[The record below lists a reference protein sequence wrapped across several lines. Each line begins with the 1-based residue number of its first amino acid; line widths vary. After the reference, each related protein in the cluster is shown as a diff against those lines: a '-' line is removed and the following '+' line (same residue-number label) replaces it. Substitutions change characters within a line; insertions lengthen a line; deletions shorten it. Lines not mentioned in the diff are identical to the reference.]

1 MLSSK
6 KDRRHRAHNVEAL
19 RRDSE
24 KKCALNLAY
33 IKLHRAEIRMTRQRL
48 QLGVLIFRDHP
59 RHITADMLFKEA
71 QETNLNLSLATVYNT
86 LNHFTENRLLRK
98 LVIDG
103 GKTYFDTDVSQHHHF
118 FIEEDETLVDIP
130 NGWLMAPNPPKG
142 FRISNVDFV
151 VRLRKENLTS
161 QNVVKVRPSATET

>member
-6 KDRRHRAHNVEAL
+6 KDRRHHAHSVDAL
-19 RRDSE
+19 RRDPA

-33 IKLHRAEIRMTRQRL
+33 IKLHYAEVRITRQRL
-48 QLGVLIFRDHP
+48 QLGILIFRDHP
-59 RHITADMLFKEA
+59 RHITAEMLFKEA
-71 QETNLNLSLATVYNT
+71 QEANLNLSLATVYNT
-86 LNHFTENRLLRK
+86 LNHFTESRLLRK

-118 FIEEDETLVDIP
+118 FIEDDETLVDIP
-130 NGWLMAPNPPKG
+130 SGSLLAPNPPKG

-161 QNVVKVRPSATET
+161 QNVLEVRRNPTET